1 MARTLP
7 KVLTGSK
14 FTLWKAQNKYVVEA
28 YSLMKELF
36 QKRAKILTCE
46 SQFVMDCI
54 PGLKEFTNDKKFTTD
69 LSSHAIR
76 VKFQSLAPSDKLPY
90 FVKMLNKIQAVEEE
104 ERIKHKELKEK
115 AKQIFAMGKWRP

>member
-14 FTLWKAQNKYVVEA
+14 FTLWKAQHKYVVEA
-28 YSLMKELF
+28 YSLMQELF
-36 QKRAKILTCE
+36 EKREKILTCE

-69 LSSHAIR
+69 LSIYAVR
-76 VKFQSLAPSDKLPY
+76 MKFQSLTPADKLPL
-90 FVKMLNKIQAVEEE
+90 FVETLNKIRAVEEE
-104 ERIKHKELKEK
+104 KG
-115 AKQIFAMGKWRP
+115 GKRKTRRTESKN

>member
-1 MARTLP
+1 M
-7 KVLTGSK
+7 
-14 FTLWKAQNKYVVEA
+14 Q
-28 YSLMKELF
+28 ELF
-36 QKRAKILTCE
+36 QKRAQILTCE

-90 FVKMLNKIQAVEEE
+90 FVEMLNKIQAVEEE

-115 AKQIFAMGKWRP
+115 AKQIFAMG